1 VNQITVSLIFLGCAA
16 AAGYA
21 LLCIFLV
28 RSWRR
33 LPEWSVPERFVPRTF
48 VTVVIPA
55 RNEADNIEACL
66 LSVFQQNYPP
76 HLLEIIVVDDHS
88 EDNTAAIVESLSL
101 PGLRLLRLA
110 DFVQPDETF
119 SFKKK
124 AIETAIA
131 HARGELIVTTDADC
145 TAPPDWLQAIVSL
158 YDQRRPQAILASVG
172 LSPTLNA
179 WERFQALDM
188 AGLMICSGAL
198 AHRGMPLLA
207 NGANLAYAK
216 SAFETVQ
223 GFDGI
228 DHLASGD
235 DLMLVHKI
243 ATRFPGQVLFLK
255 HRSSTVL
262 TAPKPDVASFWQQRI
277 RWATKTS
284 HYRRPGMTAALGG
297 IWLFCCLIL
306 LLLFLAIGQAV
317 TFGYLLTCEFGQAVT
332 FGYLLTCEFGQVVT
346 SGYLLTLAA
355 LFFIIK
361 TLSDRY
367 LLGEASRFFGRPDL
381 LRGFLFSEILHLL
394 YMAAIGLGGLL
405 KKRYE
410 WKGRSVR

>member
-1 VNQITVSLIFLGCAA
+1 VNQITIGLIFLGCAA

-21 LLCIFLV
+21 LLCFWVV
-28 RSWRR
+28 RNWRR
-33 LPEWSVPERFVPRTF
+33 LPEWTVPEAFVPHTS
-48 VTVVIPA
+48 VSVVIPA
-55 RNEADNIEACL
+55 RNEAAGIEACL
-66 LSVFQQNYPP
+66 RSVFQQNYPP

-88 EDNTAAIVESLSL
+88 EDDTVAIVGSLNL
-101 PGLRLLRLA
+101 PNLRLLRLA
-110 DFVQPDETF
+110 DFVQPGATT

-124 AIETAIA
+124 AIKTAIA

-145 TAPPDWLQAIVSL
+145 TAPPDWLPAIVSL
-158 YDQRRPQAILASVG
+158 YEQRRPKAILASVG
-172 LSPTLNA
+172 LAPAANKM
-179 WERFQALDM
+179 ERFQALDM
-188 AGLMICSGAL
+188 AGLMLCSGAI

-216 SAFETVQ
+216 TAFEAVQ

-243 ATRFPGQVLFLK
+243 AAAFPGQVLFLK
-255 HRSSTVL
+255 HQSSTVL
-262 TAPKPDVASFWQQRI
+262 TAPKPDATSFWQQRI

-284 HYRRPGMTAALGG
+284 HYRRPGMTAVLGG

-306 LLLFLAIGQAV
+306 LLPLLAIGQAV
-317 TFGYLLTCEFGQAVT
+317 TSGYLLTCGCWA
-332 FGYLLTCEFGQVVT
+332 
-346 SGYLLTLAA
+346 SAA
-355 LFFIIK
+355 LFFLIK

-367 LLGEASRFFGRPDL
+367 LLGEAASFFKRPDL
-381 LRGFLFSEILHLL
+381 LHRFLYSEVLHLL
-394 YMAAIGLGGLL
+394 YMTAIGLGGLL

-410 WKGRSVR
+410 WKGRQVK

>member
-1 VNQITVSLIFLGCAA
+1 MSLIFTGCAA

-21 LLCIFLV
+21 LLCVFLV

-33 LPEWSVPERFVPRTF
+33 LAEWTVSEHFIPRTS
-48 VTVVIPA
+48 VSVVIPA

-66 LSVFQQNYPP
+66 QSVFQQNYPAQ
-76 HLLEIIVVDDHS
+76 LLEIIVVDDHS
-88 EDNTAAIVESLSL
+88 EDDTAATVQRMNL
-101 PGLRLLRLA
+101 PGLRVLRLA
-110 DFVQPDETF
+110 DFVQAGAST

-124 AIETAIA
+124 AIETAVA
-131 HARGELIVTTDADC
+131 QARGELIVTTDADC
-145 TAPPDWLQAIVSL
+145 IAPPDWLRAIVSL
-158 YDQRRPQAILASVG
+158 YEQRRPQAILASVG
-172 LSPTLNA
+172 LAPARNA

-188 AGLMICSGAL
+188 AGLMLCSGAL

-216 SAFETVQ
+216 SAFEAVQ
-223 GFDGI
+223 GFNGI

-243 ATRFPGQVLFLK
+243 SAAFPGQVLFLK
-255 HRSSTVL
+255 HRGSTVL
-262 TAPKPDVASFWQQRI
+262 TAPKPDAASFWEQRI

-306 LLLFLAIGQAV
+306 LLPFVAIAQA
-317 TFGYLLTCEFGQAVT
+317 E
-332 FGYLLTCEFGQVVT
+332 T
-346 SGYLLTLAA
+346 SGYLLTSAA
-355 LFFIIK
+355 LFFLIK
-361 TLSDRY
+361 TLSDYY
-367 LLGEASRFFGRPDL
+367 LLREAARFFKRPDL
-381 LRGFLFSEILHLL
+381 LRGFLYSEVFHLL

-410 WKGRSVR
+410 WKGRRVR

>member
-1 VNQITVSLIFLGCAA
+1 MNQITIGLIFLGCAA

-21 LLCIFLV
+21 LLCFWVV
-28 RSWRR
+28 RHWRR
-33 LPEWSVPERFVPRTF
+33 LPEWTVPEAFVPRTS
-48 VTVVIPA
+48 VSVVIPA
-55 RNEADNIEACL
+55 RNEAAGIEACL
-66 LSVFQQNYPP
+66 RSVFQQNYPP

-88 EDNTAAIVESLSL
+88 EDDTVAIVGSLNL
-101 PGLRLLRLA
+101 PNLRLLRLA
-110 DFVQPDETF
+110 DFVQPGATI

-145 TAPPDWLQAIVSL
+145 TAPPDWLPAIVSL
-158 YDQRRPQAILASVG
+158 YEQRRPKAILASVG
-172 LSPTLNA
+172 LAPAANKM
-179 WERFQALDM
+179 ERFQALDM
-188 AGLMICSGAL
+188 AGLMLCSGAI

-216 SAFETVQ
+216 TAFKAVQ

-243 ATRFPGQVLFLK
+243 AAAFPGQVLFLK
-255 HRSSTVL
+255 HQSSTVL
-262 TAPKPDVASFWQQRI
+262 TAPKPDATSFWQQRI

-284 HYRRPGMTAALGG
+284 HYRRPGMTAVLGG

-306 LLLFLAIGQAV
+306 LLPLLAVAQTA
-317 TFGYLLTCEFGQAVT
+317 
-332 FGYLLTCEFGQVVT
+332 T
-346 SGYLLTLAA
+346 SAYFIACGCWASVA
-355 LFFIIK
+355 LFFLIK

-367 LLGEASRFFGRPDL
+367 LLREAARFFRRPDL
-381 LRGFLFSEILHLL
+381 LHGFLYSEVLHLL

-410 WKGRSVR
+410 WKGRQVK